1 VFDQQSFE
9 KKAKELF
16 YNHHRY
22 PTQHSHDAYVAHTT
36 EGYMVGFIIH
46 EAYVTSLS
54 WARRRLQNKPVFARV
69 S

>member
-16 YNHHRY
+16 DN
-22 PTQHSHDAYVAHTT
+22 QHSHDAYVAHTT